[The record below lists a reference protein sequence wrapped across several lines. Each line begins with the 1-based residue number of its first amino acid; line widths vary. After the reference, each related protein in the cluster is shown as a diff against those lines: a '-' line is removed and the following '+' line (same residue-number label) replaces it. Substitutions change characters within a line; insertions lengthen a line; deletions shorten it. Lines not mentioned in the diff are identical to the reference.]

1 MHRDLY
7 FAYGSNMTSARLRA
21 RIPSAR
27 SVGAARIDG
36 RRLVCN
42 KRGRDGSGKANLCA
56 SPGSEAWGVVYEV
69 DAADWPELDRNEP
82 GYERVSAEVVTA
94 GGERLSVQVYLATS
108 LTDDPVPYDWYR
120 ELVVAG
126 AREHGLPAAYVREI
140 SELPSRRDPT
150 SAQ

>member
-56 SPGSEAWGVVYEV
+56 SPGGEAWGVVYEV
-69 DAADWPELDRNEP
+69 DAADWP
-82 GYERVSAEVVTA
+82 
-94 GGERLSVQVYLATS
+94 
-108 LTDDPVPYDWYR
+108 
-120 ELVVAG
+120 
-126 AREHGLPAAYVREI
+126 
-140 SELPSRRDPT
+140 
-150 SAQ
+150 